1 MTNISKID
9 WLTGVI
15 AGTAATVAVSLLVML
30 ERVLGIAPELSL
42 IQLLLRAIEAPP
54 DDRITGWV
62 IHLTVGSLLG
72 GALFAAAQSHLEAN
86 TPVKKGV
93 LFGLLLWLAFMLGVM
108 PAAGAGLFG
117 FELSELAPLYLLGL
131 HLVSG
136 VVLGWTYGMVPKGSA
151 LCRRSM
157 LSRS

>member
-1 MTNISKID
+1 MTDVSKID
-9 WLTGVI
+9 WLKGVV
-15 AGTAATVAVSLLVML
+15 AGTAATLAVSLLMML
-30 ERVLGIAPELSL
+30 ERVLGIAPELGL
-42 IQLLLRAIEAPP
+42 IQLLLRAIEAPA

-62 IHLTVGSLLG
+62 IHFLVGSLFG
-72 GALFAAAQSHLEAN
+72 GALFAAVQSRLEAN

-93 LFGLLLWLAFMLGVM
+93 LFGVLLWLAFMLGVM

-117 FELSELAPLYLLGL
+117 FELSELAPLYLLVL
-131 HLVSG
+131 HLVYG
-136 VVLGWTYGMVPKGSA
+136 VMLGWTYGMVPKGSA